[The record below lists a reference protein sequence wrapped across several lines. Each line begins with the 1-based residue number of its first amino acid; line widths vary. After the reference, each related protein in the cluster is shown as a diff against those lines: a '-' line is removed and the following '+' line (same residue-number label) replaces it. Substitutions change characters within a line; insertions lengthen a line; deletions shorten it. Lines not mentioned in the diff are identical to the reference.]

1 LPPSPL
7 PHQWHIGADRT
18 ARRSIDV
25 AASGGAAGLVEKAAF
40 WRQWQR
46 MLFEAGYAGQ
56 RNVIAER
63 ILRMPRS

>member
-1 LPPSPL
+1 MSRL
-7 PHQWHIGADRT
+7 
-18 ARRSIDV
+18 V
-25 AASGGAAGLVEKAAF
+25 AGAAGLVEKAAF

-56 RNVIAER
+56 RNVVAER